1 MPKTFFIADTHF
13 GDENILKYEGRPFA
27 SVDSMNKTMIRNW
40 NSVVSEADTV
50 FVVGDLI
57 SDLSYLS
64 LIDELKGHIKLIVGN
79 HDIPFIDELSKYKG
93 IEVIDYPIILD
104 GFWMI
109 SHEPMYVSEN
119 MPYANIFGHIHNNP
133 MYLTVSSR
141 SYCVCVERNN
151 FTPVDFEY
159 IKERVRKENK
169 K

>member
-1 MPKTFFIADTHF
+1 MSKTFFIADLHL
-13 GDENILKYEGRPFA
+13 GDENILRYEGRPFA

-40 NSVVSEADTV
+40 NSVVSEEDV
-50 FVVGDLI
+50 IFVVGDFI
-57 SDLSYLS
+57 SDLSYLP
-64 LIDELKGHIKLIVGN
+64 LIDELKGSIKLIVGN
-79 HDIPFIDELSKYKG
+79 HDIPFIKEFRNYKG

-119 MPYANIFGHIHNNP
+119 MPYANIFGHIHSNP

-159 IKERVRKENK
+159 IKERVRKENHK
-169 K
+169 